1 MTVDGIR
8 VANSWGTL
16 LPATQSLAAPVAKSA
31 TNITSSSFT
40 ANWNAS
46 ATATNYLLDVSTT
59 SDFSSLLT
67 DYNNKDLGNVTSFNV
82 SSLNANTQYYY
93 RVRASNS
100 TTTTSSS
107 NTISVITLLTSPIA
121 IPATN
126 ISTTGFTAKWNRLT
140 GATSYK
146 IDVSTSSDFS
156 TFLTNYNNKDAGN
169 DTTAI
174 VSSLTPGTTYYYRV
188 RAYSSSNSSGNSN
201 SITVSTENLPVPSTP
216 VTKEAANITTTSFTA
231 SWCSSSGAT
240 NYSIDVS
247 TDEAFSN
254 ILPNYNDKKVGSVIL
269 TNVSDLIPS
278 TRYYYRI
285 RASNSG
291 GTSPN
296 SNSISVTTLL
306 AAPLALAAT
315 SIAKDGFTA
324 NWNASTNATNY
335 WLDVSTTNNFA
346 SFVTNYENRDAGNST
361 SLNIISLS
369 PNTTYFYRVSAS
381 NKEGAKSIF
390 KYDYSNNQH
399 HGRL

>member
-1 MTVDGIR
+1 MCFFTQCKHSI
-8 VANSWGTL
+8 L
-16 LPATQSLAAPVAKSA
+16 L
-31 TNITSSSFT
+31 SSS
-40 ANWNAS
+40 
-46 ATATNYLLDVSTT
+46 
-59 SDFSSLLT
+59 
-67 DYNNKDLGNVTSFNV
+67 
-82 SSLNANTQYYY
+82 
-93 RVRASNS
+93 SNS
-100 TTTTSSS
+100 TTTTSTQIQFPLSF
-107 NTISVITLLTSPIA
+107 TYITYRGSA
-121 IPATN
+121 AN

-231 SWCSSSGAT
+231 SWYSSSDAT

-306 AAPLALAAT
+306 AAPLALAQQVLPKT
-315 SIAKDGFTA
+315 DLRQIGMPQLMQQIIGWMFQ
-324 NWNASTNATNY
+324 
-335 WLDVSTTNNFA
+335 
-346 SFVTNYENRDAGNST
+346 RP
-361 SLNIISLS
+361 IISQVCYKL
-369 PNTTYFYRVSAS
+369 REQRCR
-381 NKEGAKSIF
+381 K
-390 KYDYSNNQH
+390 
-399 HGRL
+399 